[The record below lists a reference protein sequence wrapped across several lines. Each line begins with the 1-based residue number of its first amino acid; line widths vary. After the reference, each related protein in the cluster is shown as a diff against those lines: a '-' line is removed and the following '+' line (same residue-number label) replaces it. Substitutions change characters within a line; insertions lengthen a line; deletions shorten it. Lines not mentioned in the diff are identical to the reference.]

1 MLNIILATMPIWLE
15 NILVPILLALGT
27 GIAGLITY
35 GFTRL
40 NAWINLKVG
49 NEKLAKALER
59 VSDIVHD
66 AVVLV
71 NQRIVDD
78 LKATGKFNP
87 AKQKEAFELA
97 LDQALALIDKE
108 TKKLL
113 EEVYGDLAAYLSIL
127 IEATIKRVKDG
138 DNK

>member
-27 GIAGLITY
+27 GIAGLVTY

-49 NEKLAKALER
+49 NEKLANALER
-59 VSDIVHD
+59 VADIVHD

-71 NQRIVDD
+71 NQRMVDG
-78 LKATGKFNP
+78 LKATGTFDP
-87 AKQKEAFELA
+87 EKQKEAFELA
-97 LDQALALIDKE
+97 LSQALALIDKE

>member
-49 NEKLAKALER
+49 NEKLANALER
-59 VSDIVHD
+59 VADIVHD
-66 AVVLV
+66 AIVLV
-71 NQRIVDD
+71 NQRMVDD

-87 AKQKEAFELA
+87 EKQKEAFELA
-97 LDQALALIDKE
+97 LSQALALIDKE

-113 EEVYGDLAAYLSIL
+113 EEVYGDLAAYLSVL
-127 IEATIKRVKDG
+127 IEATIKRIKDG

>member
-49 NEKLAKALER
+49 NEKLANALER

-66 AVVLV
+66 AIVLV
-71 NQRIVDD
+71 NQRMVDD

-87 AKQKEAFELA
+87 EKQKDAFELA
-97 LDQALALIDKE
+97 LSQALALIDKE

-113 EEVYGDLAAYLSIL
+113 EEVYGDLAAYLSVL